1 MKKIFKYLKKYK
13 LLIFFAF
20 FCMIAGIILDM
31 INPYLMK
38 IMVDDVLI
46 GNKRNLLKTV
56 LLGIAGISLS
66 RALLGYLREFTF
78 DYIGGKVQGN
88 IRKDLFKH
96 IQSLHF
102 GFFDKMN
109 TGELMSRIG
118 NDIDNIW
125 SLVGFGMGLLIE
137 NILYFITASSI
148 IFFLNWKLALI
159 SLLTTPLIAYLAFEF
174 EKKIGE
180 AFEKISDQ
188 NAEINTTAQ
197 ENISGVRLV
206 KAFTREKYEIKKFLT
221 MNEKNYD
228 LNVEKLRIWGRYFP
242 LIEFLSDLSVVLVVV
257 FGGMMV
263 IGEKLSIGTLISF
276 SQYIWMLIWPMREI
290 GWLFNMFSES
300 KASAKKINKIFDTKP
315 EIFLNKETNNLNK
328 ETFKGHVIFK
338 NVSFKYEDEYILKN
352 INLEAK
358 PGNTI
363 AIMGPTGS
371 GKTTLINLISRFY
384 EVSEGEITFDGYNV
398 KDIPLNILR
407 KNIANV
413 FQDNFLF
420 SESVKENIKFVNKN
434 ESINEAIKLSCSNFV
449 YNLKE
454 KENTI
459 IGERGIGLS
468 GGQKQRLTIAR
479 AFNKNS
485 KVLILDDATS
495 ALDMDTEF
503 ELLKNLK
510 KLPNKVTT
518 FIIGHRIS
526 AVKNADEIIFIENGE
541 IVERGTHDELLQ
553 KKGKYYEIY
562 EQQFKDFKEI
572 KEVL

>member
-20 FCMIAGIILDM
+20 FCMVAGILLDM

-46 GNKRNLLKTV
+46 GNNHNLLKNV
-56 LLGIAGISLS
+56 LLGIIGISLS
-66 RALLGYLREFTF
+66 RALFGYLKEFTF
-78 DYIGGKVQGN
+78 DYIGGKIQGN

-118 NDIDNIW
+118 NDVDNIW

-137 NILYFITASSI
+137 NILYFIVASSI

-206 KAFTREKYEIKKFLT
+206 KAFTREKYEIKKFLS

-263 IGEKLSIGTLISF
+263 IGENLSIGTLISF
-276 SQYIWMLIWPMREI
+276 SQYIWMLIWPMREL

-315 EIFLNKETNNLNK
+315 KILSLKENINITKEKLNGKIT
-328 ETFKGHVIFK
+328 FK
-338 NVSFKYEDEYILKN
+338 NVSFKYENDYILKN
-352 INLEAK
+352 INLVAK
-358 PGNTI
+358 PGSTI

-371 GKTTLINLISRFY
+371 GKTTLVNLISRFY
-384 EVSEGEITFDGYNV
+384 EVSEGEIIFDNYNI
-398 KDIPLNILR
+398 KDIPLNTLR

-420 SESVKENIKFVNKN
+420 SESVKENVKFGSEN
-434 ESINEAIKLSCSNFV
+434 ESIEEVIKLSCSEFI

-485 KVLILDDATS
+485 TVLILDDATS

-541 IVERGTHDELLQ
+541 IIERGTHDTLLQ
-553 KKGKYYEIY
+553 KKGKYYKIY